1 VTITAAATVDT
12 MVVTATTM
20 ADIEAAVVAVVLA

>member
-1 VTITAAATVDT
+1 VTITAAAMVDT

-20 ADIEAAVVAVVLA
+20 ADIEVAVAAVVA